1 MLAPWRGAPRRY
13 DQGSAGDGLIARLP
27 PRPAARRSRRSR
39 LLAGRLRNGRLRAAA
54 AVGVPRR
61 TLNQAVREGKLP
73 ARRVADVWLVRLPD
87 VRAWL
92 RGARHRP
99 GPRPRPGQGIGRPRV
114 PAPPAD
120 AEERAT

>member
-1 MLAPWRGAPRRY
+1 MSGRPLGP
-13 DQGSAGDGLIARLP
+13 GDGPGGGATPIDEWSDLK
-27 PRPAARRSRRSR
+27 S
-39 LLAGRLRNGRLRAAA
+39 AAA

>member
-1 MLAPWRGAPRRY
+1 MRACCAGRRKRCGRREGAEAMSGRPRPPGGGGAPIEEWS
-13 DQGSAGDGLIARLP
+13 DLKS
-27 PRPAARRSRRSR
+27 
-39 LLAGRLRNGRLRAAA
+39 AAA

-87 VRAWL
+87 VRVWL

-99 GPRPRPGQGIGRPRV
+99 GPRPGQGV
-114 PAPPAD
+114 
-120 AEERAT
+120 